1 MQILENQ
8 TETVEEILQLV
19 SFKLGEEEFAVDILK
34 VQEINKTLQITKV
47 PNTPKSFEGIVN
59 LRGKVIPV
67 VDLRQKM
74 GMPHKEEDQNTRIIV
89 VELVERTIGFIV
101 DQVKEVLRIPK
112 SITEPPPRMV
122 FNTNTNMFTSVAK
135 LENRLIIL
143 LDLEQLFSENEKKE
157 LNLI

>member
-122 FNTNTNMFTSVAK
+122 SNTNTNMFTSVAK

>member
-34 VQEINKTLQITKV
+34 VQEINKALQITKV

-74 GMPHKEEDQNTRIIV
+74 GMPRKEEDHNTRIIV
-89 VELVERTIGFIV
+89 VELKERTIGFIV

-112 SITEPPPRMV
+112 NLTEPPPRMV
-122 FNTNTNMFTSVAK
+122 TNSNTNMYTSVAK

-143 LDLEQLFSENEKKE
+143 LDLEKLFSENEKKE
-157 LNLI
+157 LNSI